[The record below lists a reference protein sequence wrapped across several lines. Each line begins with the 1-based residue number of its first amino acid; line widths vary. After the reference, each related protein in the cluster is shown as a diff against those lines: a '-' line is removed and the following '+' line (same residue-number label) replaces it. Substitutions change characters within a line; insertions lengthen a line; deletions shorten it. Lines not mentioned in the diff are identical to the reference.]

1 MNATTTSDDAASVLC
16 IGTVGID
23 EVETPYSH
31 VTNLL
36 GGSASY
42 FAAAA
47 GVVGAPTQLVSVIG
61 DDFPEEFAATL
72 GASGADVAGL
82 ARLPGQCFRWG
93 GRYHSDWNERDTT
106 YTDLNVLA
114 QFDPVLPD
122 HFREARYV
130 FLANTDPK
138 LQAKALDQVR
148 DPELVIIDSMNLWI
162 DIARHA
168 LHDVLARADVVL
180 MNDGEIRQYTGV
192 GSAIRGARAILDQG
206 PQAVIVKRGEH
217 GATLVHKEGLF
228 LCPAVPVESVV
239 DPTGAGDSFA
249 GGFVGHLALTR
260 DHSLANLRRATAH
273 GCVVASFTVEDFSVR
288 RLARVTPAELV
299 ARYRELRDLTQFD
312 DLDPIHV
319 ANVSVGH
326 HRAGPT

>member
-1 MNATTTSDDAASVLC
+1 MNASNAAATLC

-23 EVETPYSH
+23 EVETPYAH
-31 VTNLL
+31 VTHLL

-42 FAAAA
+42 FASAA
-47 GVVGAPTQLVSVIG
+47 GVVGAPTQLVSVVG
-61 DDFPEEFAATL
+61 QDFPDEFAAML
-72 GASGADVAGL
+72 AASGSDLAGL
-82 ARLPGQCFRWG
+82 ARLPGNCFRWG
-93 GRYHSDWNERDTT
+93 GRYHDDWNQRDTT

-114 QFDPVLPD
+114 QFDPVLPE
-122 HFREARYV
+122 HFRDARYV

-148 DPELVIIDSMNLWI
+148 DPDLVVIDSMNLWI

-168 LHDVLARADVVL
+168 LRDVITRADVVL
-180 MNDGEIRQYTGV
+180 MNDGEIRQYTGQAN
-192 GSAIRGARAILDQG
+192 SIRGAEAILQDG

-217 GATLVHKEGLF
+217 GATLVHREGLF
-228 LCPAVPVESVV
+228 LCPAIPVAHVV

-249 GGFVGHLALTR
+249 GGFMGHLALTQ

-288 RLARVTPAELV
+288 RLAKVTRAEVL
-299 ARYRELRDLTQFD
+299 ARYRELRNLTQFD
-312 DLDPIHV
+312 DLDPIVV
-319 ANVSVGH
+319 ADVSVSH
-326 HRAGPT
+326 HRA

>member
-1 MNATTTSDDAASVLC
+1 MNATSPSDGAASVLC

-72 GASGADVAGL
+72 GSSGADVAGL

>member
-1 MNATTTSDDAASVLC
+1 MNAVNVALTLC

-31 VTNLL
+31 VVGLL

-47 GVVGAPTQLVSVIG
+47 GAVGAPTQLVSVVG
-61 DDFPEEFAATL
+61 DDFPEEFAAMLDAT
-72 GASGADVAGL
+72 GADLSGL
-82 ARLPGQCFRWG
+82 ARLAGNCFRWG
-93 GRYHSDWNERDTT
+93 GRYHEDWHQRDTT
-106 YTDLNVLA
+106 YTELNVLA
-114 QFDPVLPD
+114 QFDAVLPD
-122 HFREARYV
+122 HFRDARYV

-148 DPELVIIDSMNLWI
+148 APELVVIDSMNLWI

-168 LHDVLARADVVL
+168 LRDVIARSDVVL
-180 MNDGEIRQYTGV
+180 MNDGEIRQYTGH
-192 GSAIRGARAILDQG
+192 ANTIRGAESILQMG

-217 GATLVHKEGLF
+217 GATLVHRDGLF
-228 LCPAVPVESVV
+228 ICPAIPVAQVV

-249 GGFVGHLALTR
+249 GGFVGHLARTQ
-260 DHSLANLRRATAH
+260 DHALANFRRAVAH
-273 GCVVASFTVEDFSVR
+273 GCVVASYTVEDFSVR
-288 RLARVTPAELV
+288 RLGTVTRAEV
-299 ARYRELRDLTQFD
+299 DARYRALRALTQFD

-319 ANVSVGH
+319 ADVRVSH
-326 HRAGPT
+326 QRP